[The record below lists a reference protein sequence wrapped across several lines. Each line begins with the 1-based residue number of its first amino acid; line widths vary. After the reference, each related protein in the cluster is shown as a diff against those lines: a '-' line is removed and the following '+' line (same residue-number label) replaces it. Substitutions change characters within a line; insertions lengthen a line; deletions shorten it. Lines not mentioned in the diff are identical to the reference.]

1 MIEFIRELNRN
12 YLSIVHEDE
21 REPDYTMKMVE
32 NNSISGLLSLRKS
45 VVNNRTSYLYD
56 ISGCIPLEEKYIKN
70 EFTVEDILLA
80 ADSIKEIIYTMD
92 KYMLDINGVLFDVA
106 HIFCGIND
114 DSWKYVYNSEMSS
127 DAREGIK
134 RVFEYMLGRLNHKDG
149 NAVILG
155 YGLYKRV
162 CRDEIPLQRVFDN
175 LEEFSIYNVNTVN
188 GQENLFEAA
197 VVEDNSC
204 GTNRNGKAN
213 TQKANTQKAN
223 TGRAEKESTEKERG
237 SGFRYELSRRKYPS
251 VAQEFVKEEQE
262 KKIIDKRYVMTAA
275 AVNLMIAVVVG
286 LIWGVVTGIIAAL
299 ACTVIA
305 VVVMLIILKGPSWEK
320 IVTSEIRLP
329 YETENPQIKLYGIK
343 NSTEDMRG
351 NMPESME
358 QQDKK
363 VCETG
368 YEHGFHREIETGWHN
383 EVGDNESGQATI
395 VIGMGTMK
403 SLRRIHS
410 AAGQDE
416 YIITEDSVSIGCGAS
431 ADIVI
436 KDSGISR
443 LHARIIREGEMYF
456 IKDMNSTNGTWI
468 NDRRISVYELCPIK
482 NGDVIKLA
490 KSCFELIDTAV

>member
-1 MIEFIRELNRN
+1 MIEYIRELNRN

-21 REPDYTMKMVE
+21 KEPDYTMKMVE
-32 NNSISGLLSLRKS
+32 NNSILGLLSLRKS

-92 KYMLDINGVLFDVA
+92 KYMLDINGVIFDIA
-106 HIFCGIND
+106 YIFCGIND
-114 DSWKYVYNSEMSS
+114 ASWKYVYNSEMSS

-134 RVFEYMLGRLNHKDG
+134 RIFEYMLGRLNHKDG

-175 LEEFSIYNVNTVN
+175 LEELSVYNVNVAN
-188 GQENLFEAA
+188 GRENLFGDA

-204 GTNRNGKAN
+204 GTNINGKAN
-213 TQKANTQKAN
+213 TE
-223 TGRAEKESTEKERG
+223 RAEKERTEKERTFG
-237 SGFRYELSRRKYPS
+237 VRYELSKRKYPS
-251 VAQEFVKEEQE
+251 VAQEFVNEERE
-262 KKIIDKRYVMTAA
+262 KKVIDKRYVMTA
-275 AVNLMIAVVVG
+275 VVVSLVIAVVAG
-286 LIWGVVTGIIAAL
+286 LIWGIVTGIIAAL

-351 NMPESME
+351 NMMENVE

-363 VCETG
+363 GYETG
-368 YEHGFHREIETGWHN
+368 YEHRFHREIETGWNN
-383 EVGDNESGQATI
+383 EAGDNESGQATV

-403 SLRRIHS
+403 SLRRIAG

-416 YIITEDSVSIGCGAS
+416 YIITEDSVSIGSGAS

>member
-1 MIEFIRELNRN
+1 MIKVRYDSGSSEFDDCRCGGLDMGSCDRN
-12 YLSIVHEDE
+12 YSSIGMYGHSCCCYAD
-21 REPDYTMKMVE
+21 
-32 NNSISGLLSLRKS
+32 
-45 VVNNRTSYLYD
+45 
-56 ISGCIPLEEKYIKN
+56 YIKG
-70 EFTVEDILLA
+70 TV
-80 ADSIKEIIYTMD
+80 M
-92 KYMLDINGVLFDVA
+92 G
-106 HIFCGIND
+106 
-114 DSWKYVYNSEMSS
+114 
-127 DAREGIK
+127 
-134 RVFEYMLGRLNHKDG
+134 
-149 NAVILG
+149 
-155 YGLYKRV
+155 
-162 CRDEIPLQRVFDN
+162 
-175 LEEFSIYNVNTVN
+175 
-188 GQENLFEAA
+188 
-197 VVEDNSC
+197 
-204 GTNRNGKAN
+204 
-213 TQKANTQKAN
+213 
-223 TGRAEKESTEKERG
+223 
-237 SGFRYELSRRKYPS
+237 
-251 VAQEFVKEEQE
+251 
-262 KKIIDKRYVMTAA
+262 
-275 AVNLMIAVVVG
+275 
-286 LIWGVVTGIIAAL
+286 
-299 ACTVIA
+299 
-305 VVVMLIILKGPSWEK
+305 K

-416 YIITEDSVSIGCGAS
+416 YIITEDSVSIGSGAS

>member
-1 MIEFIRELNRN
+1 M
-12 YLSIVHEDE
+12 
-21 REPDYTMKMVE
+21 
-32 NNSISGLLSLRKS
+32 G
-45 VVNNRTSYLYD
+45 
-56 ISGCIPLEEKYIKN
+56 
-70 EFTVEDILLA
+70 
-80 ADSIKEIIYTMD
+80 
-92 KYMLDINGVLFDVA
+92 
-106 HIFCGIND
+106 
-114 DSWKYVYNSEMSS
+114 
-127 DAREGIK
+127 
-134 RVFEYMLGRLNHKDG
+134 
-149 NAVILG
+149 
-155 YGLYKRV
+155 
-162 CRDEIPLQRVFDN
+162 
-175 LEEFSIYNVNTVN
+175 
-188 GQENLFEAA
+188 
-197 VVEDNSC
+197 
-204 GTNRNGKAN
+204 
-213 TQKANTQKAN
+213 
-223 TGRAEKESTEKERG
+223 
-237 SGFRYELSRRKYPS
+237 
-251 VAQEFVKEEQE
+251 
-262 KKIIDKRYVMTAA
+262 
-275 AVNLMIAVVVG
+275 
-286 LIWGVVTGIIAAL
+286 
-299 ACTVIA
+299 
-305 VVVMLIILKGPSWEK
+305 K

-351 NMPESME
+351 NMTENME

-368 YEHGFHREIETGWHN
+368 YEHGFHREIEIGWHN

-416 YIITEDSVSIGCGAS
+416 YIITEDSVSIGSGAS